1 MIGAASTDET
11 DCWRVDS
18 KVHKIKKPR
27 SLSQALREMKIKED
41 HDRKM
46 KLREEYEKRSY
57 EMKSYEMCMDW
68 VDTKVY
74 ETRLSSFKQWPKG
87 VPVHT
92 ADLSK
97 AGFRYTGYGDS
108 CVCSWC
114 YLAVEN
120 WSEFDGS

>member
-1 MIGAASTDET
+1 MRAETLKIKSENEKIMIGAASTDET
-11 DCWRVDS
+11 DCGRVACN
-18 KVHKIKKPR
+18 VYKIQKPR
-27 SLSQALREMKIKED
+27 SFSQALREMKIKED

-46 KLREEYEKRSY
+46 QLREDYEKKCY

-68 VDTKVY
+68 ADTKVY

-87 VPVHT
+87 VPVHA

-108 CVCSWC
+108 CVCC
-114 YLAVEN
+114 
-120 WSEFDGS
+120 